1 MMGPSRIV
9 HDAARS
15 AVRELSELD
24 AHVLTARPE
33 PRGGGSARTG
43 R

>member
-24 AHVLTARPE
+24 AHVLTARSVPTR
-33 PRGGGSARTG
+33 PHAVRAG